1 MHHISVFC
9 FKIIL
14 DSWFFFISVK
24 SVILSSFFISIK
36 FFILSSLSNL
46 FKVLILGPPLRD
58 DVFTAKCYT
67 RLDVCFFSIQ
77 FSTRLGWIVYGFF
90 CRNSVK
96 LCYFHY
102 LYFLIPDVGHVGQS
116 VEDILIHARIFLF
129 LLSAI
134 FAIVFV
140 VLV

>member
-1 MHHISVFC
+1 MLVFC

-36 FFILSSLSNL
+36 FFILSSLSISV
-46 FKVLILGPPLRD
+46 KVLILGPPLRD

-90 CRNSVK
+90 CRRRKVVLFPLPLLFNIRRRSRGAK
-96 LCYFHY
+96 CRGYSYSRSDF
-102 LYFLIPDVGHVGQS
+102 S
-116 VEDILIHARIFLF
+116 F